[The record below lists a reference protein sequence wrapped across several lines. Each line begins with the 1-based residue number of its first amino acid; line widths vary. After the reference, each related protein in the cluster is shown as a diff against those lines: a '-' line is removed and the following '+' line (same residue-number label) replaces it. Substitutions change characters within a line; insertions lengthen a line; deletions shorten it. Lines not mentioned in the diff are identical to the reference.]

1 MSRFAG
7 KPGVLA
13 MMQEAEA
20 EEARRR
26 SAEVRLP
33 NTRAIIRVRLADD
46 GQWENQGAGHVT
58 VDYTE
63 GSRES
68 ALAVVNEKD
77 NGTLPLRKI
86 TLDDIYKKEDK
97 TISWKDA
104 ERALELGLKF
114 EEAEGCTYI
123 WKKIL
128 AVQENL
134 QAGSL
139 AQVIPCP
146 TFGTREDELMDL
158 PPLELSS
165 LPLLLKNVLEW
176 GAKDKLR
183 VAELI
188 SQDDIRILDCRA
200 IVFGS
205 GQHGFFPKLV
215 ELFKMS
221 ENSRKMDDLYMI
233 FRLVRGIISLNNLKI
248 FYKIF
253 SDEFIL
259 DIIGALEYDPEAT
272 NVERHRDVVQK
283 HGTSKMA
290 VPIGNPYVASMIHQ
304 TYVIGYIKDVI
315 LRKTLDGDTMQGLKT
330 IIHVNNF
337 HVASFL
343 KDDASFIKD
352 LLAKMRSSNISSES
366 KSKLVL
372 FFHNFCILSKSL
384 NPAQQLQLSRDLVD
398 EGVFDIISDMLQSQ
412 DKVLVSAGS
421 DILMHFLDQDPNIV
435 REFIAYHEENYLD
448 GNSLLGILVQGML
461 TDSGEGKHY
470 QSCLR
475 TLLGSSGPDEAAIY
489 EDVVIQVFF
498 DKHLPKLIDVIAS
511 CCTPKGIAGPTSSS
525 AGVDK
530 RAEQHSAEPETLLN
544 ICEILSFCVIH
555 HPYRIKLN
563 FFASNSMEKI
573 LTLTSR
579 REKVL
584 NVAAVQFMRTIVGRK
599 DEFLISHIIKLNLL
613 KPIIEVFVENGNR
626 DNMLCSVVLELL
638 EYIRKE
644 NLDSLIE
651 YIAEFFGDQLV
662 KFEQLGS
669 IQAFRSKHQEIVES
683 AKTRQSASMVDTRK
697 EADERGADKEEED
710 YSNKDSDGED
720 SATPAKHA
728 QKQSIPAR
736 HKSDG
741 LADCDDDY
749 DYYPPLR
756 NPVKADEAVTP
767 KVRSRLDDVIR
778 TYGEAGKKPNIRFNL
793 SFAKSVASANVKG
806 RHAHLEDTEVPL
818 SSPSTSTE
826 SPEGSGDPQ
835 NQQHAPETL
844 DPERQK
850 DEDCNAAAGD
860 LSPKMIRDTTKA
872 TNSEPK

>member
-1 MSRFAG
+1 MSRFSG
-7 KPGVLA
+7 KPGALA
-13 MMQEAEA
+13 MKEEA
-20 EEARRR
+20 EARRR
-26 SAEVRLP
+26 SAEA
-33 NTRAIIRVRLADD
+33 RANKLHARVQIRLADD
-46 GQWENQGAGHVT
+46 VQWEHQGEGHVT

-77 NGTLPLRKI
+77 NNTLLLHKI
-86 TLDDIYKKEDK
+86 SLDDTYKRKD
-97 TISWKDA
+97 TIISWKNA
-104 ERALELGLKF
+104 EKALEFALSFKQ
-114 EEAEGCTYI
+114 AEGCTYI
-123 WKKIL
+123 WNKIL
-128 AVQENL
+128 SVQENL

-146 TFGTREDELMDL
+146 TFETPEDELMDL

-165 LPLLLKNVLEW
+165 LPLLLKTVLKW
-176 GAKDKLR
+176 GAKDPHI
-183 VAELI
+183 VSELI
-188 SQDDIRILDCRA
+188 CQD
-200 IVFGS
+200 
-205 GQHGFFPKLV
+205 HEFFPKLV
-215 ELFKMS
+215 ELFKRC
-221 ENSRKMDDLYMI
+221 ENSRKMDDLHMI
-233 FRLVRGIISLNNLKI
+233 FRLVRGIISLNSYKI

-259 DIIGALEYDPEAT
+259 DIIGALEYDPKAN
-272 NVERHRDVVQK
+272 NVESHRAVVQK
-283 HGTSKMA
+283 HGTCKKA
-290 VPIGNPYVASMIHQ
+290 VPIGNPHVASMIHR

-315 LRKTLDGDTMQGLKT
+315 LRKTLDDDTMKGLQT
-330 IIHVNNF
+330 IINVNNSY
-337 HVASFL
+337 VASFL

-366 KSKLVL
+366 KSELVL
-372 FFHNFCILSKSL
+372 YFHHFCVLSKSL
-384 NPAQQLQLSRDLVD
+384 SRDHQLQLSRDLVD
-398 EGVFDIISDMLQSQ
+398 EGVFDIISDVLQSQ
-412 DKVLVSAGS
+412 DKVLVSAGA
-421 DILMHFLDQDPNIV
+421 DILMHFLYQDPNIV
-435 REFIAYHEENYLD
+435 REFIAYHEKNYLD
-448 GNSLLGILVQGML
+448 GSSLLGIL
-461 TDSGEGKHY
+461 D
-470 QSCLR
+470 
-475 TLLGSSGPDEAAIY
+475 
-489 EDVVIQVFF
+489 DVVIQVFF

-511 CCTPKGIAGPTSSS
+511 CCTPKDIAGPTSSS
-525 AGVDK
+525 VGVDK
-530 RAEQHSAEPETLLN
+530 MAEKHSVEPETLLN

-573 LTLTSR
+573 LTLTRR

-584 NVAAVQFMRTIVGRK
+584 IVAAVQLMRTIIGRK
-599 DEFLISHIIKLNLL
+599 DEFLISHVIKLNLF
-613 KPIIEVFVENGNR
+613 KPIIEVFVENGDR

-651 YIAEFFGDQLV
+651 YIAESFGDQLV
-662 KFEQLGS
+662 KFKLLGS

-683 AKTRQSASMVDTRK
+683 AKTKQCASMADTRK
-697 EADERGADKEEED
+697 KADGRGADKEEED

-720 SATPAKHA
+720 SATPTKHA

-767 KVRSRLDDVIR
+767 KVSRLDDAIR
-778 TYGEAGKKPNIRFNL
+778 TYGEAGKKPNIRFKL
-793 SFAKSVASANVKG
+793 SFAKSVASAIVKG

-818 SSPSTSTE
+818 PSPSTSTE
-826 SPEGSGDPQ
+826 SPEGSGAPQ
-835 NQQHAPETL
+835 NQQHALETS
-844 DPERQK
+844 DPECQK
-850 DEDCNAAAGD
+850 DEDGNAAAGD
-860 LSPKMIRDTTKA
+860 LSPKMVQDNTKA

>member
-1 MSRFAG
+1 MSRFSG
-7 KPGVLA
+7 KPGALA
-13 MMQEAEA
+13 MKEEA
-20 EEARRR
+20 EARRR
-26 SAEVRLP
+26 SAEA
-33 NTRAIIRVRLADD
+33 RANKLHARVQIRLADD
-46 GQWENQGAGHVT
+46 VQWEHQGEGHVT

-77 NGTLPLRKI
+77 NNTLLLHKI
-86 TLDDIYKKEDK
+86 SLDDTYKRKD
-97 TISWKDA
+97 TIISWKNA
-104 ERALELGLKF
+104 EKALEFALSFKQ
-114 EEAEGCTYI
+114 AEGCTYI
-123 WKKIL
+123 WNKIL
-128 AVQENL
+128 SVQENL

-146 TFGTREDELMDL
+146 TFETPEDELMDL

-165 LPLLLKNVLEW
+165 LPLLLKHE
-176 GAKDKLR
+176 
-183 VAELI
+183 
-188 SQDDIRILDCRA
+188 
-200 IVFGS
+200 
-205 GQHGFFPKLV
+205 FFPKLV
-215 ELFKMS
+215 ELFKRC
-221 ENSRKMDDLYMI
+221 ENSRKMDDLHMI
-233 FRLVRGIISLNNLKI
+233 FRLVRGIISLNSYKI

-259 DIIGALEYDPEAT
+259 DIIGALEYDPKAN
-272 NVERHRDVVQK
+272 NVESHRAVVQK
-283 HGTSKMA
+283 HGTCKKA
-290 VPIGNPYVASMIHQ
+290 VPIGNPHVASMIHR

-315 LRKTLDGDTMQGLKT
+315 LRKTLDDDTMKGLQT
-330 IIHVNNF
+330 IINVNNSY
-337 HVASFL
+337 VASFL

-366 KSKLVL
+366 KSELVL
-372 FFHNFCILSKSL
+372 YFHHFCVLSKSL
-384 NPAQQLQLSRDLVD
+384 SRDHQLQLSRDLVD
-398 EGVFDIISDMLQSQ
+398 EGVFDIISDVLQSQ
-412 DKVLVSAGS
+412 DKVLVSAGA
-421 DILMHFLDQDPNIV
+421 DILMHFLYQDPNIV
-435 REFIAYHEENYLD
+435 REFIAYHEKNYLD
-448 GNSLLGILVQGML
+448 GSSLLGILVQGML

-470 QSCLR
+470 QSCLM
-475 TLLGSSGPDEAAIY
+475 TLLGSSGPNEASIY
-489 EDVVIQVFF
+489 DDVVIQVFF

-511 CCTPKGIAGPTSSS
+511 CCTPKDIAGPTSSS
-525 AGVDK
+525 VGVDK
-530 RAEQHSAEPETLLN
+530 MAEKHSVEPETLLN

-573 LTLTSR
+573 LTLTRR

-584 NVAAVQFMRTIVGRK
+584 IVAAVQLMRTIIGRK
-599 DEFLISHIIKLNLL
+599 DEFLISHVIKLNLF
-613 KPIIEVFVENGNR
+613 KPIIEVFVENGDR

-651 YIAEFFGDQLV
+651 YIAESFGDQLV
-662 KFEQLGS
+662 KFKLLGS

-683 AKTRQSASMVDTRK
+683 AKTKQCASMADTRK
-697 EADERGADKEEED
+697 KADGRGADKEEED

-720 SATPAKHA
+720 SATPTKHA

-767 KVRSRLDDVIR
+767 KVSRLDDAIR
-778 TYGEAGKKPNIRFNL
+778 TYGEAGKKPNIRFKL
-793 SFAKSVASANVKG
+793 SFAKSVASAIVKG

-818 SSPSTSTE
+818 PSPSTSTE
-826 SPEGSGDPQ
+826 SPEGSGAPQ
-835 NQQHAPETL
+835 NQQHALETS
-844 DPERQK
+844 DPECQK
-850 DEDCNAAAGD
+850 DEDGNAAAGD
-860 LSPKMIRDTTKA
+860 LSPKMVQDNTKA